1 MSRIVGAVRRAVS
14 HSCSDARAAQKVGNE
29 AVRKRGGL
37 RRAPRCRAL
46 TRPCGRPLPRGRGRG
61 AEPSECAGCRP
72 GDTYIRIRAIT
83 YMGDASAAIPSRAI
97 NGRIAAWRQ
106 CCKRTSAGIRR
117 CTANAAADSNGAG
130 RTRPVPP
137 TFPGSTIVVSGSV
150 DAGTTGVARS
160 RTIGTPPQPADQS
173 PRILDTDGRRPVAV
187 ARVDP
192 YVHSLRRPVPRAR
205 RRPVPCSNCA
215 RAVNAAALRCRRT
228 DVAPGS
234 AVSSA
239 PTASVA
245 RSRCSRARV
254 RTAVANWSRA
264 RPGRPP
270 CSRNTPPRP
279 YVA

>member
-1 MSRIVGAVRRAVS
+1 MHER
-14 HSCSDARAAQKVGNE
+14 
-29 AVRKRGGL
+29 RKRL
-37 RRAPRCRAL
+37 A
-46 TRPCGRPLPRGRGRG
+46 TRLCVSAAVCAGHRD
-61 AEPSECAGCRP
+61 AEPSP
-72 GDTYIRIRAIT
+72 GL
-83 YMGDASAAIPSRAI
+83 
-97 NGRIAAWRQ
+97 
-106 CCKRTSAGIRR
+106 
-117 CTANAAADSNGAG
+117 AADLS
-130 RTRPVPP
+130 R
-137 TFPGSTIVVSGSV
+137 V
-150 DAGTTGVARS
+150 DAGEVRSRRSAPVAGRGTPIYVYGRSPIWVMPAPRYLLARS
-160 RTIGTPPQPADQS
+160 TGGLLLGGSVANERALGSGGARRTPQRTATAQAGLVQYLQHFLVRRSSSRARSTLGRLASPAVGRSERRLNRLTSHRESSTRTVGDQS
-173 PRILDTDGRRPVAV
+173 LLPGSIPTCTVFVAPCHGHDV
-187 ARVDP
+187 
-192 YVHSLRRPVPRAR
+192 
-205 RRPVPCSNCA
+205 RPVPCSNCA